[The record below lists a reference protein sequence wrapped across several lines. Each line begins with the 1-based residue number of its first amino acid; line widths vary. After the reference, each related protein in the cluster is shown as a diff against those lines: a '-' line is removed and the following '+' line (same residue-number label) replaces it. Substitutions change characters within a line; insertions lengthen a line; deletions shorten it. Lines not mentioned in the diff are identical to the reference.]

1 MFEVR
6 TMVSKVS
13 SNRATP
19 LKQKYQPVDVP
30 LQKILGYDD
39 IQLRG
44 PVVQFRPGP
53 VVEQPLLLKKLQ
65 TMDRSFSAS
74 TKNGT
79 SLQLY
84 IYIYCKLVC
93 EYSRLILSIVIAI
106 SYIYT
111 QWGLK
116 TNL

>member
-79 SLQLY
+79 PLQL
-84 IYIYCKLVC
+84 YIYCKLVC
-93 EYSRLILSIVIAI
+93 EYSRLILSFVIAI
-106 SYIYT
+106 SYIYIYT